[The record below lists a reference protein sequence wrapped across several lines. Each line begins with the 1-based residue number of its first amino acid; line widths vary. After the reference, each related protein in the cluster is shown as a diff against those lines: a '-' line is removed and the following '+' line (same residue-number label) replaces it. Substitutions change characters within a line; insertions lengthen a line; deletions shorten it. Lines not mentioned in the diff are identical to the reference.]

1 VKIERVS
8 VSVCEPHLTFGAKDA
23 PKRLGVF
30 LGSLLIRVVGDIMA
44 ESLDDLVETLRVE

>member
-1 VKIERVS
+1 MKIERVS

-23 PKRLGVF
+23 PKRLSVF
-30 LGSLLIRVVGDIMA
+30 LGSLLLRVVGDVMA